1 MKNALKMKY
10 LNRVQIHSPKNNKEL
25 RQQKYNLIPVKL
37 NQKKNRRK
45 MHEINSA
52 LELQINK

>member
-1 MKNALKMKY
+1 MKY
-10 LNRVQIHSPKNNKEL
+10 LNQVQIHSPKNNKEL

>member
-10 LNRVQIHSPKNNKEL
+10 LNQVQIHSPKNNKKF

-37 NQKKNRRK
+37 N
-45 MHEINSA
+45 
-52 LELQINK
+52 